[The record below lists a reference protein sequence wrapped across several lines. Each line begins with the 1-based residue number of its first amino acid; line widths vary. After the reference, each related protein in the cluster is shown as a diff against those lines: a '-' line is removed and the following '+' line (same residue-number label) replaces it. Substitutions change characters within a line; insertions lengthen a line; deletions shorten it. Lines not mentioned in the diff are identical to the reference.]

1 MTLDTI
7 DWTII
12 VGFMAVTLAVG
23 LAVTKRAG
31 RSSTD
36 FFLAGRGMPWWLLGM
51 SMVATT
57 FSAGT
62 PNFVTDVVRQQGVA
76 GNWIWWAFLL
86 TGMMTVFVYAKLWRR
101 SGVMTDVE
109 FYELRYSGRP
119 AAFLRGFRAIY
130 LGVLFNVI
138 VLASANLA
146 AIKIAGAMLGTTPIQ
161 TVLVAGLVTVIY
173 SMLGGLTGVLITD
186 FLLFLLSMGG
196 AVAAAVYLLNLE
208 SVGGLTAL
216 LQHDAVRTKLSMFPD
231 WNNPDM
237 LVGVFVIPLAV
248 QWWSVWYPGAEP
260 GGGGYIAQRMLAAK
274 NELHATGATLLFN
287 VAHYALR
294 PWPWILVAF
303 SSIIVFPDLASL
315 RAAFPHM
322 PESVVKHD
330 LAYPAMMTL
339 LPSGLRGLVLASLMA
354 AFMSTLSTH
363 LNWGSSYVVNDF
375 YKRFVRPKAT
385 EKELVLTGRICTLLT
400 MVAAALLAL
409 GLSNALQ
416 VFRIL
421 LQVGAGTG
429 LLFLLRWFWWRLN
442 AFSEL
447 TAMVISFVVAV
458 GLELFA
464 PETLPSWAKIL
475 TGVGITTPVWLLVT
489 FLTRPTDEATL
500 RKFYRLVHPGGPG
513 WTAVLR
519 RAAATGQ
526 PLEEARQRWSVPME
540 LLSMTIGCAAVYSAL
555 IATGYWIYGNYPAAA
570 VLTTLAAV
578 STAVLI
584 VIWRRVNKA

>member
-12 VGFMAVTLAVG
+12 VGFMMVTLAIG

-31 RSSTD
+31 RSSAD

-62 PNFVTDVVRQQGVA
+62 PNFVTDIVRQQGVA

-101 SGVMTDVE
+101 SGVMTDIE

-119 AAFLRGFRAIY
+119 AAFLRGFRALY
-130 LGVLFNVI
+130 LGILFNVI
-138 VLASANLA
+138 VLASAFLA
-146 AIKIAGAMLGTTPIQ
+146 AIKIAGAMLGTTPTQ
-161 TVLVAGLVTVIY
+161 TVLVAGLVTAIY
-173 SMLGGLTGVLITD
+173 SMLGGLRGVLITD
-186 FLLFLLSMGG
+186 FLLFVVSMGG
-196 AVAAAVYLLNLE
+196 AIAAAVYLLNLDC
-208 SVGGLTAL
+208 VGGLAL
-216 LQHDAVRTKLSMFPD
+216 LLEHEVVRTKLSMFPD

-237 LVGVFVIPLAV
+237 LVAVFVIPLAV

-260 GGGGYIAQRMLAAK
+260 GGGGYVAQRMLAAK

-303 SSIIVFPDLASL
+303 CSIVVFPDLESL
-315 RAAFPHM
+315 RSAFPHM
-322 PESVVKHD
+322 PENVVKDD

-375 YKRFVRPKAT
+375 YKRFVRPEAS
-385 EKELVLTGRICTLLT
+385 EKHLVLAGRICTLLT
-400 MVAAALLAL
+400 MLVAALLGL

-429 LLFLLRWFWWRLN
+429 LLFLLRWFWWRIN
-442 AFSEL
+442 AFSEVA
-447 TAMVISFVVAV
+447 AMVVSFVVAV
-458 GLELFA
+458 GVELFG
-464 PETLPSWAKIL
+464 PEDLPNWAKIVV
-475 TGVGITTPVWLLVT
+475 GVGVTTLAWLFVT

-500 RKFYRLVHPGGPG
+500 CRFCKLVRPGGPG
-513 WTAVLR
+513 WAAVLR
-519 RAAATGQ
+519 RAASEGQ
-526 PLEEARQRWSVPME
+526 LIEQAGQRWNVPME
-540 LLSMTIGCAAVYSAL
+540 MVCMLIGCAAVYSAL
-555 IATGYWIYGNYPAAA
+555 IATGYWIYGNWLPAA
-570 VLTTLAAV
+570 VLTGVGAGC
-578 STAVLI
+578 TAILI
-584 VIWRRVNKA
+584 KTWKRVNAS

>member
-1 MTLDTI
+1 MTLDAI
-7 DWTII
+7 DWTIL
-12 VGFMAVTLAVG
+12 VGFLVVTLAVG

-31 RSSTD
+31 RSSAD

-101 SGVMTDVE
+101 SGVMTDIE

-119 AAFLRGFRAIY
+119 AAFLRGFRAVY

-146 AIKIAGAMLGTTPIQ
+146 AIKIAGAMLGTTPVQ
-161 TVLVAGLVTVIY
+161 TILVAGLVTAIY

-186 FLLFLLSMGG
+186 FLLFVISMGG
-196 AVAAAVYLLNLE
+196 AIAAAVYLLNLDC
-208 SVGGLTAL
+208 VGGLTAL

-231 WNNPDM
+231 WNDPD
-237 LVGVFVIPLAV
+237 LVVAVFVIPLAV

-303 SSIIVFPDLASL
+303 CSIIVFPDLESL

-322 PESVVKHD
+322 PQAVVKHD

-363 LNWGSSYVVNDF
+363 LNWGSSYLVNDF
-375 YKRFVRPKAT
+375 YKRFVRPGAS
-385 EKELVLTGRICTLLT
+385 EKDLVLAGRICTFLT
-400 MVAAALLAL
+400 MVAAAFVGLA
-409 GLSNALQ
+409 LSNALQ

-429 LLFLLRWFWWRLN
+429 LLFLLRWFWWRIN
-442 AFSEL
+442 AFSEIA
-447 TAMVISFVVAV
+447 AMVVSFLVAV
-458 GLELFA
+458 SLEFFG
-464 PETLPSWAKIL
+464 PEDLPSWAKIVV
-475 TGVGITTPVWLLVT
+475 GVGITTIAWLLVT
-489 FLTRPTDEATL
+489 LVTRPTEEATL
-500 RKFYRLVHPGGPG
+500 RRFYKLVHPGGPG
-513 WTAVLR
+513 WRAVLR
-519 RAAATGQ
+519 RAAAEGE
-526 PLEEARQRWSVPME
+526 LVDEARRPWNVPREIVCM
-540 LLSMTIGCAAVYSAL
+540 LIGCAAVYSAL
-555 IATGYWIYGNYPAAA
+555 IATGHWIYGQWLPGL
-570 VLTTLAAV
+570 VLTAV
-578 STAVLI
+578 GAGCTAILI
-584 VIWRRVNKA
+584 ATWKRVNEG